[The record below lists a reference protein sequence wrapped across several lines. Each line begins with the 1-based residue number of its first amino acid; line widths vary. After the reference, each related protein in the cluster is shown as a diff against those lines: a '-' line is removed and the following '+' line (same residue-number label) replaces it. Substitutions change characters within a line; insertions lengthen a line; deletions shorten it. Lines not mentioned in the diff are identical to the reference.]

1 MNRFLTA
8 VTGLMLFIGLG
19 FLVVGPS
26 SAGPEKIEFPANWEK
41 YVLYTIVD
49 RYDVKQYRELY
60 ASTQEAVDAMK
71 QGRPLPDR
79 TVLVLIQYKAQADPQ
94 GNPLKDANGRF
105 LKGDRTGFTV
115 MEKRQGWGTEYPDDV
130 RNGEWEYSAFST
142 DGRFNAN
149 ANYRGCFQCHKPH
162 EKQDF
167 VISLASLKGG
177 DGAAGS
183 GTSDVRIAGFAF
195 GPNKLST
202 TPGQAVTWINSDD
215 SPHQIT
221 LTGAGQARGP
231 ILTKGQAYSH
241 TFTAAGTYDYVCG
254 LHPNMKGQIE
264 VK

>member
-105 LKGDRTGFTV
+105 LKGDRSGFTV

-149 ANYRGCFQCHKPH
+149 ANYRGCFQ
-162 EKQDF
+162 F
-167 VISLASLKGG
+167 RLR
-177 DGAAGS
+177 
-183 GTSDVRIAGFAF
+183 VRAEQG
-195 GPNKLST
+195 
-202 TPGQAVTWINSDD
+202 
-215 SPHQIT
+215 HR
-221 LTGAGQARGP
+221 GAGPGRDVGQQRRLAAPDHAHGQPGAGP
-231 ILTKGQAYSH
+231 VLTK
-241 TFTAAGTYDYVCG
+241 
-254 LHPNMKGQIE
+254 
-264 VK
+264 